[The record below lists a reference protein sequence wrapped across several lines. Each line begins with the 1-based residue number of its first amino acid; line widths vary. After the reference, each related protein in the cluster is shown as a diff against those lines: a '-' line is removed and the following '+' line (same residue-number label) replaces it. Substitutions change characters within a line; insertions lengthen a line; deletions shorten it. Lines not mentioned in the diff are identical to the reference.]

1 MAEYSK
7 NQSHVFL
14 WIMIVFLIAIFS
26 YINLPF
32 FYPILLA
39 GIFALGLQDLVMK
52 MTRRFGHRTLTITLT
67 LIAGLGLLFV
77 PLFLAAYRVGIYL
90 SKPQEIER
98 DQIMKQIGVLKTF
111 ALNTVQKVSD
121 MTGLDLANPARQM
134 METGLHKVGEG
145 ALAYSTDFITQL
157 PAFAIASLTFFL
169 LLMVMMLKAHKIR
182 AIVVRYSPLSRELT
196 EQFIVIA
203 KDSCSITLFSTVVI
217 GIIQAFVVGLGSLVF
232 GEGDFW
238 LVLAVTF
245 VVSFIPVIGAAPV
258 GYVLAL
264 LAYLGDRTGPAIGL
278 AIIATFSGTID
289 NILKPFMVGKDND
302 VSAILGFTC
311 VVGAIIML
319 GLPGLL
325 LGPVILNLVSQGLPL
340 LLKDNQQKG

>member
-1 MAEYSK
+1 MAAYTK
-7 NQSHVFL
+7 TQSRVFL
-14 WIMIVFLIAIFS
+14 WFMILLLLGSFIF
-26 YINLPF
+26 INVPF

-39 GIFALGLQDLVMK
+39 GIFALGLQDMITK
-52 MTRRFGHRTLTITLT
+52 ITRRVGHRTLTIIATLM
-67 LIAGLGLLFV
+67 AGLGLLFI
-77 PLFLAAYRVGIYL
+77 PLFLAAYRIGAYL
-90 SKPQEIER
+90 SKPQDLER
-98 DQIMKQIGVLKTF
+98 DQIVKQANVLKGF

-121 MTGLDLANPARQM
+121 MTGVDLLNPAREM
-134 METGLHKVGEG
+134 LETGVHKVGES
-145 ALAYSTDFITQL
+145 ALAYSTAFITQL

-169 LLMVMMLKAHKIR
+169 LLMVMLLKAGSLR
-182 AIVVRYSPLSRELT
+182 AFVLRYSPLSQDVT
-196 EQFIVIA
+196 DKFIGIS
-203 KDSCSITLFSTVVI
+203 KNSCEITLFSTVVI
-217 GIIQAFVVGLGSLVF
+217 GIIQAFVVGIGSLVF

-278 AIIATFSGTID
+278 AIVATFSGTID

-302 VSAILGFTC
+302 VSPILGFTC

-325 LGPVILNLVSQGLPL
+325 VGPVVLNLVSQGLPL
-340 LLKDNQQKG
+340 LLKDNQQNG

>member
-14 WIMIVFLIAIFS
+14 WIMIVLLIALFS

-39 GIFALGLQDLVMK
+39 GIFALGLQDLVVK
-52 MTRRFGHRTLTITLT
+52 MTRRLGHRVLTITMT
-67 LIAGLGLLFV
+67 LIIGLGLLFI
-77 PLFLAAYRVGIYL
+77 PLFLAAYRMGIYL

-98 DQIMKQIGVLKTF
+98 DQIVKQISVLKTF
-111 ALNTVQKVSD
+111 ALNTVQKISDVS
-121 MTGLDLANPARQM
+121 GLDLLTPAREM
-134 METGLHKVGEG
+134 LDTGLHRVGES

-169 LLMVMMLKAHKIR
+169 LLMIMLLKSYKIR
-182 AIVVRYSPLSRELT
+182 AMVISYSPLSKELT
-196 EQFIVIA
+196 EKFIVIS

-217 GIIQAFVVGLGSLVF
+217 GIIQAFVVGIGSLVF

-278 AIIATFSGTID
+278 AIVATFSGTID
-289 NILKPFMVGKDND
+289 NILKPFMVGKDNN
-302 VSAILGFTC
+302 VSAVLGFTC
-311 VVGAIIML
+311 VVGAVIML

>member
-7 NQSHVFL
+7 TQAHTFL
-14 WIMIVFLIAIFS
+14 WIMIVLLIAMFS

-39 GIFALGLQDLVMK
+39 GIFALGLQDLVVK

-67 LIAGLGLLFV
+67 FLLGLGLLFV

-90 SKPQEIER
+90 SKPQEFER
-98 DQIMKQIGVLKTF
+98 DQIVKQIGVLKSF
-111 ALNTVQKVSD
+111 ALNTVQKISD
-121 MTGLDLANPARQM
+121 MTGLDLLSPAKGM
-134 METGLHKVGEG
+134 METSLHRVGEG

-157 PAFAIASLTFFL
+157 PAFAVASFTFFI
-169 LLMVMMLKAHKIR
+169 LLMIMMLKSSSIR
-182 AIVVRYSPLSRELT
+182 AIVISYSPLSRELT
-196 EQFIVIA
+196 EKFIVIS
-203 KDSCSITLFSTVVI
+203 KSSCANTLFSTVVI
-217 GIIQAFVVGLGSLVF
+217 GIIQAFVVGIGSLVF

-278 AIIATFSGTID
+278 AIVATFSGTID

-302 VSAILGFTC
+302 VSAMLGFTC
-311 VVGAIIML
+311 VVGAVIML

>member
-1 MAEYSK
+1 MAVYTK
-7 NQSHVFL
+7 TQSQVFL
-14 WIMIVFLIAIFS
+14 WFMILLLIGSFFF
-26 YINLPF
+26 INLPF

-39 GIFALGLQDLVMK
+39 GIFALGLQDLIVK
-52 MTRRFGHRTLTITLT
+52 LTRRLGHRTLTIVMTLM
-67 LIAGLGLLFV
+67 AGLGLLFI
-77 PLFLAAYRVGIYL
+77 PLFLAAYRMGAYL
-90 SKPQEIER
+90 SKPQELEK
-98 DQIMKQIGVLKTF
+98 DQIMKQVEVLKTF
-111 ALNTVQKVSD
+111 ALNAVQKISD
-121 MTGLDLANPARQM
+121 TTGVDLLNPARQM
-134 METGLHKVGEG
+134 LETGLKKVGEG
-145 ALAYSTDFITQL
+145 ALAFSTEFITQL

-169 LLMVMMLKAHKIR
+169 LLLVMLLKADKLR
-182 AIVVRYSPLSRELT
+182 SFVVTYSPLSRDVT
-196 EQFIVIA
+196 DKFIKIS
-203 KDSCSITLFSTVVI
+203 KNSCEITLFSTVVI
-217 GIIQAFVVGLGSLVF
+217 GIIQAFVVGVGSLVF

-278 AIIATFSGTID
+278 AIVATFSGTID

-302 VSAILGFTC
+302 VSPILGFTC

-340 LLKDNQQKG
+340 LLKDNG

>member
-1 MAEYSK
+1 
-7 NQSHVFL
+7 
-14 WIMIVFLIAIFS
+14 MIIFLIALFS

-39 GIFALGLQDLVMK
+39 GIFALGLQDLVLK
-52 MTRRFGHRTLTITLT
+52 MTRRWGHRTLTITMT
-67 LIAGLGLLFV
+67 LITGLGVLFV
-77 PLFLAAYRVGIYL
+77 PLFLAAYRMGVYF
-90 SKPQEIER
+90 SKPQELER
-98 DQIMKQIGVLKTF
+98 DQILKQVSVLKTF

-121 MTGLDLANPARQM
+121 MTGLDLSNPAREM
-134 METGLHKVGEG
+134 LDTGLHKIGQG

-157 PAFAIASLTFFL
+157 PAFAIASFTFFI
-169 LLMVMMLKAHKIR
+169 LLMIMMLKSSKIR
-182 AIVVRYSPLSRELT
+182 AMVISYSPLSKELT
-196 EQFIVIA
+196 EKFIVIS
-203 KDSCSITLFSTVVI
+203 KNSCSITLFSTVVI
-217 GIIQAFVVGLGSLVF
+217 GIIQAFVVGIGSLVF

-278 AIIATFSGTID
+278 AIVATFSGTID

-302 VSAILGFTC
+302 VSAVLGFTC
-311 VVGAIIML
+311 VVGAVITL

-340 LLKDNQQKG
+340 LLKDNQQKS

>member
-1 MAEYSK
+1 MAAYTK
-7 NQSHVFL
+7 TQSQVFL
-14 WIMIVFLIAIFS
+14 WFMILVLIGSFS
-26 YINLPF
+26 YINWPF

-39 GIFALGLQDLVMK
+39 GIFALGLQDMITK
-52 MTRRFGHRTLTITLT
+52 ISRRIGHRTLTIILT
-67 LIAGLGLLFV
+67 LMAGLGLLFI
-77 PLFLAAYRVGIYL
+77 PLFLAAYRMGIYL
-90 SKPQEIER
+90 SKPQEMER
-98 DQIMKQIGVLKTF
+98 DQIMKQVNVLKSF

-121 MTGLDLANPARQM
+121 MTGVDLLNPAREM
-134 METGLHKVGEG
+134 LETGVRKVGEG
-145 ALAYSTDFITQL
+145 ALAYSTAFITQL

-169 LLMVMMLKAHKIR
+169 LLLVMLLKAGTIR
-182 AIVVRYSPLSRELT
+182 AFVVKYSPLSKEVT
-196 EQFIVIA
+196 EKFIGIS
-203 KDSCSITLFSTVVI
+203 KNSCEITLFSTVVI
-217 GIIQAFVVGLGSLVF
+217 GIIQAFVVGIGSLVF

-278 AIIATFSGTID
+278 AIVATFSGTID

-302 VSAILGFTC
+302 VSPILGFTC

-340 LLKDNQQKG
+340 LLNDNQ